1 MSWKES
7 MKKETESSYLSA
19 KDLGTGVARM
29 EIADEPRK
37 ESFANGDKW
46 VLPLTNGKSLVLNK
60 TNMKALLDL
69 IDTKRIEFL
78 AGHKISL
85 IKQQVMMQGSPVDGV
100 RIIDLE

>member
-1 MSWKES
+1 
-7 MKKETESSYLSA
+7 MKKETESIYLSA

-46 VLPLTNGKSLVLNK
+46 VLPLANGKSLVLNK
-60 TNMKALLDL
+60 TNMKTLLDL

-78 AGHKISL
+78 AGHKVSL